1 VTVDDLASTGDIT
14 TDSGKVLAAGGL
26 GVGNSAAA
34 TTPGSIVKKVQIF
47 DADGNSIGYIPV
59 YDSIT

>member
-1 VTVDDLASTGDIT
+1 MNIHNLQVRF
-14 TDSGKVLAAGGL
+14 SGSI

-34 TTPGSIVKKVQIF
+34 TTPGTVVQKIEIF
-47 DADGNSIGYIPV
+47 DASGSSLGFIPV